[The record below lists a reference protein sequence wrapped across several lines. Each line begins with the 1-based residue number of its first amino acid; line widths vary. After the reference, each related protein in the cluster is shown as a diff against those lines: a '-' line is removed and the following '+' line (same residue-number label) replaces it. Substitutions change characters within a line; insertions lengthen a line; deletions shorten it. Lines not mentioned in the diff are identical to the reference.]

1 MPHDVSES
9 SFYRVL
15 LYVSPESLRSSMI
28 FARRDLVS
36 KLVKQSIL
44 KKKTNKAAQFSNR
57 P

>member
-28 FARRDLVS
+28 FARRDWVS